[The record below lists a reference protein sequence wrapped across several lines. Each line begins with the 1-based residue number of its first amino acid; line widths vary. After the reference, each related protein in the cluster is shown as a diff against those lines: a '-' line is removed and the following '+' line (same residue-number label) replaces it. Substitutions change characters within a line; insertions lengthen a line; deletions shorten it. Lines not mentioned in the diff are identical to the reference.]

1 MRLRYDFAA
10 IVALSSA
17 AAVLTPLS
25 DYALSLEKSPEALS
39 LRMIAAFFITLLAL
53 VAARRLGSV
62 STTEGREARAQ
73 HHRERLLISPT
84 SDQRHASVDPLV
96 MKRLGEEIS
105 ACNPIV
111 FTLCDH
117 VQDVVANTED
127 VAMTI
132 MAQLNKVDQTITE
145 LITYLRI
152 NSHDSILPVIEQTEQ
167 RLRANSQILA
177 DFLTNRTAAMDNS
190 RSHLSC
196 IADLAERLDTIV
208 QSIRK
213 VARQTHLLA
222 LNATIEAA
230 RAGVPGR
237 GFAVVASEVKALS
250 RQTDQAA
257 KDISEGLQTLKS
269 AISESVETLVVRQC
283 QEERRDLDAIAT
295 STKELEQD
303 MGTLIGQHR
312 ETLGKM
318 RQESE
323 SIAQLV
329 IELIGSIQFQD
340 IARQRLNGVTGVL
353 HQIVDHAESLATF
366 VGSEHFG
373 GKKVVGA
380 FASIEKRRQQIAEN
394 SKISH
399 VASGDF
405 GIVELF

>member
-1 MRLRYDFAA
+1 MRLRYDYATV
-10 IVALSSA
+10 VALSSA
-17 AAVLTPLS
+17 AAVMTALS
-25 DYALSLEKSPEALS
+25 ALSLEKSPEALS
-39 LRMIAAFFITLLAL
+39 LRMVAAFFITLLAL

-62 STTEGREARAQ
+62 STTEGREAHAQ
-73 HHRERLLISPT
+73 HHRERLLISAT
-84 SDQRHASVDPLV
+84 SDHRHASIDPLV
-96 MKRLGEEIS
+96 LKRLGEEIS

-132 MAQLNKVDQTITE
+132 MAQLNKVDQTITD

-196 IADLAERLDTIV
+196 IADLAERLDTII

-213 VARQTHLLA
+213 VARQTNLLA

-257 KDISEGLQTLKS
+257 KDISEGLQTLKG

-283 QEERRDLDAIAT
+283 GEERRDLDAIAT

-318 RQESE
+318 RQQSE

-366 VGSEHFG
+366 VGSEHFAEE
-373 GKKVVGA
+373 KVVGA

-399 VASGDF
+399 VAGGDL